1 MKYLELRREVVR
13 VNQEIVRAGLVVLT
27 WGNASA
33 TDRKAGVMAIKPS
46 GVDYTNL
53 RPEDIVV
60 LALADGRIVEGKLR
74 PSSDTPTHLYLY
86 QQFAGIGGIVHTH
99 SVRATAWA
107 QAGSAIPCFGT
118 THADNFHGPVPLAR
132 KLTKAEVAANYELNT
147 GVAIVDTFRRG
158 HLDPLRVPGVLM
170 PGHAPFAWGRTAQA
184 ALENA
189 IALEAVAGMALDTL
203 ALKAKA
209 ALLPQH
215 LLDKHFLRKHGAGA
229 YYGQK

>member
-1 MKYLELRREVVR
+1 MKYLELRKEVVR

-33 TDRKAGVMAIKPS
+33 ADRKAGMLAIKPS
-46 GVDYTNL
+46 GVDYARL

-60 LALADGRIVEGKLR
+60 LALADGRIVAGKLR
-74 PSSDTPTHLYLY
+74 PSSDTPTHLFLY
-86 QQFAGIGGIVHTH
+86 QQFPEIGGIVHTH
-99 SVRATAWA
+99 SLRATAWA
-107 QAGSAIPCFGT
+107 QAGRAIPCFGT
-118 THADNFHGPVPLAR
+118 THADHFHGPVPLAR
-132 KLTKAEVAANYELNT
+132 KLTKAEVTSAYELNT

-158 HLDPLRVPGVLM
+158 RLDPLRVPGVLM

-189 IALEAVAGMALDTL
+189 IALEAVAGLALDTL
-203 ALKAKA
+203 ALDAQSA
-209 ALLPQH
+209 PLSQH
-215 LLDKHFLRKHGAGA
+215 LLDKHFLRKHGTGA